1 MTCFLIEWE
10 EMGGGEQAGVGWGIC
25 LTDSL
30 CVASASSFLRPL
42 FASIDQFG
50 NLGRFSQLGL
60 AQGAELAAGLGWH
73 LRPPPSLGGSRE
85 LWKAPFPSSGDVVA
99 QASYPGDWNM
109 LASALFFLYLPLE
122 CSWQLS
128 LPHSPS
134 NAMSLFGCSDSAM
147 SLQ

>member
-30 CVASASSFLRPL
+30 CIASASSFLMPL

-50 NLGRFSQLGL
+50 NLGRSSQLGL

-85 LWKAPFPSSGDVVA
+85 LWKAPFPSGGGSG
-99 QASYPGDWNM
+99 
-109 LASALFFLYLPLE
+109 FFLSWRLE
-122 CSWQLS
+122 YAGLS
-128 LPHSPS
+128 PFLSTPPPRVLL
-134 NAMSLFGCSDSAM
+134 AAVLAT
-147 SLQ
+147 QP

>member
-30 CVASASSFLRPL
+30 CVASASSFLMPL

-50 NLGRFSQLGL
+50 NLGRSSQLGL

-85 LWKAPFPSSGDVVA
+85 LWKAPFPSSG
-99 QASYPGDWNM
+99 GG
-109 LASALFFLYLPLE
+109 SAFFLSWRLE
-122 CSWQLS
+122 YAGLS
-128 LPHSPS
+128 PFLSTPPPRVLL
-134 NAMSLFGCSDSAM
+134 AAVLAT
-147 SLQ
+147 QP